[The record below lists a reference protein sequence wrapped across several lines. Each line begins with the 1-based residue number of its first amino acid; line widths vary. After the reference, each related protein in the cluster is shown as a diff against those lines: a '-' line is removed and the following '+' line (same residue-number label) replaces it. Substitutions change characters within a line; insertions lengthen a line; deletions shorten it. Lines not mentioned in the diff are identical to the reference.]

1 MPSGSHDSG
10 DRERLS
16 NLTALRWFLFIIAL
30 LCVVGLSNVYSATI
44 YMNMENGISPYFHV
58 GRHVLYLGVG
68 LIAALICYRL
78 PLSFLQNKRT
88 IALLAVVIII
98 CLIFVAIGGTVVNGA
113 RRWISL
119 GNAGSFQPSELA
131 KVVAVLWAASYLADL
146 LRKKKM
152 VSFLGGMVHWMLGRP
167 FHGKRYQWPDIFEGY
182 LPLIVPGIFSLFVIF
197 QPDMGTAALILV
209 FPVLLYVF
217 CGASWSDVFWSGLVA
232 FAGLLLVAWAE
243 PYRRERL
250 QVMFDPFAYASD
262 QGYQVV
268 QSLIAVGSG
277 GLKGQGAGEGLS
289 KFLYLP
295 EQYTDFAFAVLAQEW
310 GFAGTSIILGLFA
323 AVLIIG
329 FRMAGRIPRVY
340 PALLVYGL
348 TMLITVEGFLN
359 IAMVIGIFP
368 VTGVPLPFISFGGT
382 ALVTNCCAVGLIANA
397 VKYGE
402 RAAAEDERKRKLEVL
417 AGKPVSLRK
426 VSGAVF
432 QPPGNRNW

>member
-146 LRKKKM
+146 LRKRRW
-152 VSFLGGMVHWMLGRP
+152 FP
-167 FHGKRYQWPDIFEGY
+167 FW
-182 LPLIVPGIFSLFVIF
+182 
-197 QPDMGTAALILV
+197 AAW
-209 FPVLLYVF
+209 
-217 CGASWSDVFWSGLVA
+217 CTGCWDA
-232 FAGLLLVAWAE
+232 
-243 PYRRERL
+243 
-250 QVMFDPFAYASD
+250 PFTGNAIS
-262 QGYQVV
+262 
-268 QSLIAVGSG
+268 
-277 GLKGQGAGEGLS
+277 
-289 KFLYLP
+289 
-295 EQYTDFAFAVLAQEW
+295 
-310 GFAGTSIILGLFA
+310 
-323 AVLIIG
+323 
-329 FRMAGRIPRVY
+329 GRISSR
-340 PALLVYGL
+340 
-348 TMLITVEGFLN
+348 
-359 IAMVIGIFP
+359 GIC
-368 VTGVPLPFISFGGT
+368 L
-382 ALVTNCCAVGLIANA
+382 
-397 VKYGE
+397 
-402 RAAAEDERKRKLEVL
+402 
-417 AGKPVSLRK
+417 
-426 VSGAVF
+426 
-432 QPPGNRNW
+432 